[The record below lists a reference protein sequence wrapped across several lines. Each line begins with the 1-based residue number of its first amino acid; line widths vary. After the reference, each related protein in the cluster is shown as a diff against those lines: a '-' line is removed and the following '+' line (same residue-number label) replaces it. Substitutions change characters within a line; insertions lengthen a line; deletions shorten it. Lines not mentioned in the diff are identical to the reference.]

1 LEGASNYKLM
11 KRLFIGIPIR
21 SVQVVHTTEIWKKDQ
36 NLNQNL
42 LKWVNSENW
51 HITLVFLG
59 STDES
64 VLPEIQELIEES
76 FASIAAFSTRLTVPG
91 VFPNFNNPKVLWL
104 GIESIQ
110 ALISAQIRLVEK
122 LQQNGFVLESKPLKP
137 HLTLARIKNASHRTS
152 LNSLIERYQDTDFGP
167 VSIDRVILYESK
179 STPDGPVYLPLFV
192 KELELI

>member
-1 LEGASNYKLM
+1 M

-21 SVQVVHTTEIWKKDQ
+21 SDRVVQAIEIWKKDQ
-36 NLNQNL
+36 DLNQNL